1 MLNIEIPEIEDGSR
15 LDRCVRRLL
24 GNINQANLEKLLRSG
39 NILLEEKKSKS
50 SVKVRT
56 GQFISYSD
64 YILFEKEYKKDKFS
78 ISTKKYYN
86 DLYNEILITQT
97 KDWLAINKPN
107 GLAVQGGSSQIY
119 HVNNM
124 LNCVFYNKDIPKL
137 VHRLDKDTSGILLIA
152 KHQKS
157 AQELTKYFKDHKI
170 IKTYL
175 AIVSPAPHLD
185 QGLINLPLI
194 KTGVDGNQKVKIDK
208 FRGKEALTEY
218 KVLDRVGSRVALVA
232 LSPKTGRTHQL
243 RVHLEAL
250 NSPIVGDTKYK
261 GDSSI
266 ITSNSFIMKHESINK
281 IKWNPNDQ
289 NNLQLHALS
298 LMLPSNELIE
308 AKLPQQFKQNM
319 KFIGLTLPK
328 NVNRLFVT

>member
-1 MLNIEIPEIEDGSR
+1 MLNIEIPKIEDGSR
-15 LDRCVRRLL
+15 LDRCLRRLL
-24 GNINQANLEKLLRSG
+24 GNINQSNLEKLLRSG
-39 NILLEEKKSKS
+39 NILLEKKKTKS

-56 GQFISYSD
+56 GQFLSYSD
-64 YILFEKEYKKDKFS
+64 HIVFEKEYKKDKFS

-86 DLYNEILITQT
+86 DLYNEILINQT
-97 KDWLAINKPN
+97 EDWLAINKPN

-119 HVNNM
+119 HVDNM
-124 LNCVFYNKDIPKL
+124 LNCVFNNKEVPKL

-175 AIVSPAPHLD
+175 AIVSPAPHSE
-185 QGLINLPLI
+185 QGLIDLPLI

-208 FRGKEALTEY
+208 IRGKEALTEY
-218 KVLDRVGSRVALVA
+218 KVLDRVGSRIALVA

-243 RVHLEAL
+243 RVHLESL

-261 GDSSI
+261 GNNSI
-266 ITSNSFIMKHESINK
+266 ITSNSSILKHESINK
-281 IKWNPNDQ
+281 IKWNPIDQ

-308 AKLPQQFKQNM
+308 AKLPEQFKQNM

-328 NVNRLFVT
+328 NVNKLFLI